1 MSALAGGTA
10 ARRSAGEDVMS
21 EQPGEG
27 QSGGRTCQWCG
38 AVSAPDAV
46 QCSGCGAALA
56 TRESLGGLVVPGVTA
71 VHPALEAYDAQ
82 PWRLPKA
89 SPSQG
94 LAGGTIAAAALGGPA
109 GLAALGGLAAV
120 AAVEYLGAG
129 QGHGEA
135 PSLDALGQPSQAA
148 VEMARRLD
156 AEGEDGAAAV
166 PTDDAGSGVGG
177 EAG

>member
-1 MSALAGGTA
+1 MA
-10 ARRSAGEDVMS
+10 DD
-21 EQPGEG
+21 EG
-27 QSGGRTCQWCG
+27 QRTCQWCG
-38 AVSAPDAV
+38 AVAAADAT

-71 VHPALEAYDAQ
+71 VDPALEAYDAQ
-82 PWRLPKA
+82 PWRIPRA

-94 LAGGTIAAAALGGPA
+94 LAGGTIAAAAMGGPV

-135 PSLDALGQPSQAA
+135 PALKAVGRPSEAA
-148 VEMARRLD
+148 VEMARQLD
-156 AEGEDGAAAV
+156 AAGEPSATVDGQ
-166 PTDDAGSGVGG
+166 PGSGDASG
-177 EAG
+177 E